1 MAETGRA
8 ALPPVEET
16 APGAD
21 INTPTGSGGLCVVCK
36 SDAVVEFY
44 DAQALARVDE
54 IKLPDFPHEVVLSPD
69 RKTAYVSIYGN
80 GQVGTNTKPGTRI
93 AVIDLGQR
101 KLAGFIEIAPYLAP
115 HGMMFDR
122 AGHLWATAELSN
134 AIIVI
139 DPIRGS
145 VLGAVEL
152 GSHRTHFLAVTPD
165 GAKVYAPHRQLKWV
179 SVVDVA
185 TRREV
190 RQIRNFGYECQGVAV
205 APDGNRV
212 YQASSARPLVSVID
226 PRTDEVAG
234 AIAVAGLGDFPPQ
247 LTRLR
252 VSPDNRFLVV
262 SYNVSRKAAVI
273 DTREPQRQ
281 VLFELERGPMGI
293 AFPDNGRAFVAN
305 HDAGSITIL
314 DLAAMQP
321 AGRIATHQGAET
333 MAFY

>member
-1 MAETGRA
+1 MTF
-8 ALPPVEET
+8 PPVEET

-21 INTPTGSGGLCVVCK
+21 INTTTGANGLLVVCK
-36 SDAVVEFY
+36 TDAFVEFY
-44 DAQALARVDE
+44 DPQSLARLDE
-54 IKLPDFPHEVVLSPD
+54 IKLPDFPHEAVLSPD
-69 RKTAYVSIYGN
+69 RRTAYVSIYGN

-93 AVIDLGQR
+93 AVIDLGAR
-101 KLAGFIEIAPYLAP
+101 KLTGFIEIAPYLAP

-139 DPIRGS
+139 DPVRGA

-165 GAKVYAPHRQLKWV
+165 GAKVYAPHRQLKFV

-190 RQIRNFGYECQGVAV
+190 KRIQNFSYECQGVAV

-226 PRTDEVAG
+226 PQTDEVAG
-234 AIAVAGLGDFPPQ
+234 AVAVEGLGDFPPQ
-247 LTRLR
+247 LTRLK
-252 VSPDNRFLVV
+252 VSPDNRYLVV
-262 SYNVSRKAAVI
+262 SFHVSRKAAVL
-273 DTREPQRQ
+273 DTRDLRRQ
-281 VLFELERGPMGI
+281 FLFELERGPMGI
-293 AFPDNGRAFVAN
+293 AFPDRGRAFVTN
-305 HDAGSITIL
+305 HDSGSITIL
-314 DLAAMQP
+314 DLEAMKP
-321 AGRIATHQGAET
+321 VGRFATHMGAEA

>member
-1 MAETGRA
+1 MADSGFPT
-8 ALPPVEET
+8 LPPVAET
-16 APGAD
+16 AAGAD
-21 INTPTGSGGLCVVCK
+21 INTPVGAKELLVVCK
-36 SDAVVEFY
+36 SDAFVEFY
-44 DAQALARVDE
+44 DAKSLARIDE
-54 IKLPDFPHEVVLSPD
+54 IKLPDFPHEVVLSSD

-80 GQVGTNTKPGTRI
+80 GQVGTNTRPGTRI
-93 AVIDLGQR
+93 AVIDLGSR

-134 AIIVI
+134 SIIVI
-139 DPIRGS
+139 DPARGA

-185 TRREV
+185 TRKEV
-190 RQIRNFGYECQGVAV
+190 KRIQNFSYECQGVAV

-212 YQASSARPLVSVID
+212 YQASSARPLVSIID
-226 PRTDEVAG
+226 PKSDEVAG
-234 AIAVAGLGDFPPQ
+234 AVMVENMGDFPPQ
-247 LTRLR
+247 LTRLK
-252 VSPDNRFLVV
+252 VSPDNRWLVV
-262 SYNVSRKAAVI
+262 SYNVSRKAAVL
-273 DTREPQRQ
+273 DTRDLRRQ
-281 VLFELERGPMGI
+281 FLFDLERGPMGI
-293 AFPDNGRAFVAN
+293 AFSQQGQALVTN
-305 HDAGSITIL
+305 HDAGSIAIL
-314 DLAAMQP
+314 DLETMKQ